1 MTIFPDALQT
11 LEILPNWQKGSGVHF
26 KLNIM
31 NTENNK
37 NIFFPAG
44 TAEVNIIPVM
54 QGDEQMKVEAGDL
67 PDTLPILA
75 LRNAVLSRE
84 WSIR

>member
-1 MTIFPDALQT
+1 M
-11 LEILPNWQKGSGVHF
+11 
-26 KLNIM
+26 NIM

-37 NIFFPAG
+37 DIFFPAG

-54 QGDEQMKVEAGDL
+54 QGEEQMKVESGDL

-75 LRNAVLSRE
+75 
-84 WSIR
+84 